1 MQNEE
6 KKCCICLC
14 VYNNECR
21 LPYVLNNANAIK
33 SVFNNIKILV
43 FYDHSNDNSLQI
55 LNVYNSKYNNME
67 IFINEKKISN
77 SSVVNI
83 AYARNGLLQM
93 IRDKYSDYEYF
104 MMMDS
109 NEYSCIGTIQP
120 QVLKEVLERT
130 DWDSLSFD
138 REAGYYD
145 YWALSYDPFI
155 YSFFHFDNKYFY
167 LLETMKNDFS
177 KRFEEFKLSNPD
189 ELFPVYS
196 AFNGC
201 ALYRC
206 SKFLN
211 CSYSSDI
218 NLQLFPEETL
228 HKNEEFFNS
237 KITTRLTDDCEHRK
251 FHLEAISKN
260 QAKVRITPKSLFKK
274 VVNPPVGLRGAC

>member
-1 MQNEE
+1 
-6 KKCCICLC
+6 
-14 VYNNECR
+14 
-21 LPYVLNNANAIK
+21 
-33 SVFNNIKILV
+33 
-43 FYDHSNDNSLQI
+43 
-55 LNVYNSKYNNME
+55 ME

-93 IRDKYSDYEYF
+93 IRDKYSNCNYDYF

-109 NEYSCIGTIQP
+109 NEYSCVGELNIK
-120 QVLKEVLERT
+120 VLREVLERN
-130 DWDSLSFD
+130 DWDAVSFD

-145 YWALSYDPFI
+145 YWALSYDPLI
-155 YSFFHFDNKYFY
+155 YSFFHFDNEYNYNY
-167 LLETMKNDFS
+167 LLEIMVKDFQ

-218 NLQLFPEETL
+218 NQKLFPEETL
-228 HKNEEFFNS
+228 RKNEELFNS
-237 KITTRLTDDCEHRK
+237 KISNRLTDDCEHRK
-251 FHLEAISKN
+251 FHLDAISKN
-260 QAKVRITPKSLFKK
+260 QAKIMINPKSLFKK
-274 VVNPPVGLRGAC
+274 VENPPTGLRGPC